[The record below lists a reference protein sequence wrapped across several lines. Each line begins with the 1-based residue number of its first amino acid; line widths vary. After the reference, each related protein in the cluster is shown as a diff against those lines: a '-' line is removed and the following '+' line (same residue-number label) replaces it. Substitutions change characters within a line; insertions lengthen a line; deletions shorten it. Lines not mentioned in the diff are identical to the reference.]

1 MEKLKNKLKKTE
13 DDVKSLENKVEK
25 ENKEWEEQIK
35 NLNIAEKRMT
45 LNE

>member
-1 MEKLKNKLKKTE
+1 MEKLKNKSKKTE
-13 DDVKSLENKVEK
+13 DDVKILEDKVEK

>member
-13 DDVKSLENKVEK
+13 DDVKSLEKKVEK

>member
-13 DDVKSLENKVEK
+13 DDVKSLEDKVEK